1 MRVHVASHAATLEGL
16 EFGEWRAV
24 VIDVIRASSTISQAI
39 ASGADGV
46 FPVSTVEAAFAAKQA
61 SRAISPLLGGEREG
75 LPPPGFDLGNS
86 PEDYTWEAVGGR
98 RIIFTT
104 TNGTLAIAA
113 ITGTRETVIGSLLNL
128 PAVVDHLAGQGDNVL
143 LVAVGRAGAPVLDDT
158 VAAGMYVE
166 RLVEAASK
174 VELTTEAEQARDVYA
189 PYRGRILH
197 AFQTSDS
204 GKALVGRGLGADL
217 EYCARVGALD
227 VVPRL
232 RHGLIVG

>member
-1 MRVHVASHAATLEGL
+1 MRIHVASHTAALEGL
-16 EFGEWRAV
+16 ELGAWRAV

-46 FPVSTVEAAFAAKQA
+46 FPVSTLEAAFAAKQA
-61 SRAISPLLGGEREG
+61 SKAMNPLLGGEREG

-86 PEDYTWEAVGGR
+86 PEDYTREAVGGR

-113 ITGTRETVIGSLLNL
+113 PRGARETVVGSLLNL
-128 PAVVDHLAGQGDNVL
+128 PAVVDHLTNEGDDVL
-143 LVAVGRAGAPVLDDT
+143 LVAVGRGGAPVLDDT

-166 RLVEAASK
+166 RLAETAPEA
-174 VELTTEAEQARDVYA
+174 ELTTEAEQARDVYF
-189 PYRGRILH
+189 PYRGRILD
-197 AFQTSDS
+197 AFQASDS
-204 GKALVGRGLGADL
+204 GKALVGKGLGTDL

-227 VVPRL
+227 VVPLL
-232 RHGLIVG
+232 RHGVIVG